1 MPDDGRFDAENLR
14 KARIGSHQAFRALVE
29 PYQAELKRHCYRMT
43 GSFDDADD
51 IVQETLFRAWRGLG
65 AYVSHGS
72 FRAWLYRIATNRT
85 LDVLGSAYRRREV
98 VNAAGEPSW
107 LQPYPTTGFDETGD
121 AVTEL
126 ETVGLAFVVALQNL
140 PGRQRAAL
148 LLCDVLG
155 FTPAEAA
162 DVLDTTVPATNSLL
176 QRARTTMGRF
186 EPSNPFAVA
195 DEDQQALVDRFTKAW
210 SAGDTDAMLALLDE
224 SAHLTMPPHEL
235 EFFGRTD
242 IVELLLDEIRF
253 ADRRNVEFVT
263 VTANGEHG
271 LATYIHEPGGS
282 TATRHCVMLFGA
294 GTDTA
299 TKITGFTEDRI
310 FDLLDLPTEIEATP
324 AS

>member
-1 MPDDGRFDAENLR
+1 VPADERFDPENLK
-14 KARIGSHQAFRALVE
+14 KARIGSHEAFQALVE

-65 AYVSHGS
+65 AYVSRGS

-85 LDVLGSAYRRREV
+85 LDLLGSAHRRREV
-98 VNAAGEPSW
+98 VNDAGEPPW
-107 LQPYPTTGFDETGD
+107 LQPYPTSGLDETGD

-155 FTPAEAA
+155 FTTAEAS
-162 DVLDTTVPATNSLL
+162 DILDTTVPATNSLL
-176 QRARTTMGRF
+176 QRARATISRI
-186 EPSNPFAVA
+186 ELANPFAAA
-195 DEDQQALVDRFTKAW
+195 DEDQQALVDRFTRAW

-235 EFFGRTD
+235 EFFGKAAV
-242 IVELLLDEIRF
+242 VELLLDEIRF
-253 ADRRNVEFVT
+253 ADRRYVEFVP
-263 VTANGEHG
+263 VAANGEYG
-271 LATYIHEPGGS
+271 FATYIHDPGG
-282 TATRHCVMLFGA
+282 TVAKRHCVMLFGDA
-294 GTDTA
+294 TDSA

-310 FDLLDLPTEIEATP
+310 FDLLDLPTEIEPTLTP
-324 AS
+324 